1 MRRIAVICVTWI
13 VAASAVGAVE
23 DTEAN
28 RLKEANRYLTATP
41 PEEMVADMAKNM
53 AKTIPEPKRKK
64 FIEVMT
70 KGLDME
76 SLRKTMVEAMVK
88 HFTADELKA
97 LADFYGSPIGKS
109 AMKKFGPYMA
119 EVMPKFQADVMKA
132 FTQFMQE

>member
-70 KGLDME
+70 KGLDVE

-119 EVMPKFQADVMKA
+119 EVMPKFQADVTKA

>member
-1 MRRIAVICVTWI
+1 MGRIAAICITCVL
-13 VAASAVGAVE
+13 AAAAVEAVE

-53 AKTIPEPKRKK
+53 AKTIPEAKRQE
-64 FIEVMT
+64 FIDVMT

-88 HFTADELKA
+88 HFTVDELKA
-97 LADFYGSPIGKS
+97 LADFYGSPVGKS

-132 FTQFMQE
+132 FTQFMQK